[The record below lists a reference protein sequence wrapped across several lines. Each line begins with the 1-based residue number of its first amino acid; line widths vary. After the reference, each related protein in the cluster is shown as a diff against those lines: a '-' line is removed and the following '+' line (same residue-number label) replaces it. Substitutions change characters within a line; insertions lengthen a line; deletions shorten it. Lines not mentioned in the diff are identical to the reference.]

1 MRSNLIMTMI
11 AAYISGIAAGYSQP
25 LHRETT
31 MRSGPGPNWPALGE
45 IPAGGELEIMNCGPG
60 WGRDWCHIRWENT
73 EGYIPATSLESSLN
87 QAITPVVTARVVTLR
102 KGPGSRFKT
111 IGTIPL
117 GTNVGSSYCAKGW
130 QSGWC
135 PVYFQGETGF
145 VKADYLLRQ
154 PNLTR

>member
-1 MRSNLIMTMI
+1 MRSNLIITMI
-11 AAYISGIAAGYSQP
+11 AAFICGITAGYSEP
-25 LHRETT
+25 LHRKIT
-31 MRSGPGPNWPALGE
+31 MRSGPGPNWPTIGE

-60 WGRDWCHIRWENT
+60 WGRDWCRIRWENA
-73 EGYIPATSLESSLN
+73 EGYIPATSLGSSLN
-87 QAITPVVTARVVTLR
+87 QAIKPVVTARVVTLR

-145 VKADYLLRQ
+145 VKADYLLQQ